1 MDGNWGV
8 HLKALNA
15 QGPIRKCTRV
25 CLSPSQSN
33 SYIPMP
39 HHVMRQ
45 VGSLSAAA
53 LKHVNS
59 IDRSPG
65 TPYRRTL
72 APAERTALQQ
82 QLAKKL
88 QQMSARLKEEDAAKA
103 ADAPGSS
110 LQTGDSPSAAG
121 AASSSAEAI
130 PLSLSKRPHSLAGS
144 RPGTASIPLHD
155 MVMQRP
161 SSRGMLGS
169 SSWSGPLSAL
179 AEQQQQQQ
187 RSMSRLGTPMAGSQ
201 RVMNPLLRQS
211 TPAGIGSGGQRAR
224 TPQMA
229 ATQQRPGTSPAT
241 AVRRQNTL
249 TQFVP
254 SRGLLYSVFQ
264 V

>member
-1 MDGNWGV
+1 MGTRGSISKPSTPKLAAQENVSMMILQISLGAV
-8 HLKALNA
+8 SKYALYQCRHA
-15 QGPIRKCTRV
+15 LIA
-25 CLSPSQSN
+25 L
-33 SYIPMP
+33 
-39 HHVMRQ
+39 HHAPQ
-45 VGSLSAAA
+45 VGSLSTAA
-53 LKHVNS
+53 LKHVSS
-59 IDRSPG
+59 IERSPG

-88 QQMSARLKEEDAAKA
+88 QQLSARIQEDEVTKSTVTAT
-103 ADAPGSS
+103 S
-110 LQTGDSPSAAG
+110 QTT
-121 AASSSAEAI
+121 AASSSATAVPP
-130 PLSLSKRPHSLAGS
+130 PLASNGRPASVDGV

-179 AEQQQQQQ
+179 AEQQQQQ
-187 RSMSRLGTPMAGSQ
+187 RPLSRMGTPLASGS
-201 RVMNPLLRQS
+201 RANLLRQS
-211 TPAGIGSGGQRAR
+211 TPAGMGGCRPQTPLELQR
-224 TPQMA
+224 T
-229 ATQQRPGTSPAT
+229 GTSPAM
-241 AVRRQNTL
+241 RRQNML